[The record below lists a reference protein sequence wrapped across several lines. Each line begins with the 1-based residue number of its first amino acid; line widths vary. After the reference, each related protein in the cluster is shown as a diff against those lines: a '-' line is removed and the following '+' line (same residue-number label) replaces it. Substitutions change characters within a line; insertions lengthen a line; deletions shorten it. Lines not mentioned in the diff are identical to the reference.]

1 MQIFLDYLS
10 NTFNENPIG
19 QSIGIFALLVNTVA
33 FATSKDKK
41 FLIFMAIS
49 SGIWG
54 IHFQMLGL
62 LAGAGISFLDIFK
75 NLLALQYPKNPYIFL
90 TLFAIY
96 TVIWYLNFEEGNWIS
111 ILPSINAILA
121 LIFVFYLQRK
131 QLKVWFLFILS
142 LRFIYNRWGNSIGGM
157 ISDISLFL
165 SGIYGLFQ
173 IKKEK

>member
-96 TVIWYLNFEEGNWIS
+96 AVI
-111 ILPSINAILA
+111 
-121 LIFVFYLQRK
+121 
-131 QLKVWFLFILS
+131 
-142 LRFIYNRWGNSIGGM
+142 
-157 ISDISLFL
+157 
-165 SGIYGLFQ
+165 
-173 IKKEK
+173 